1 MIWEQG
7 NLAMNSVGG
16 SDEGVERVG
25 AAFILAEMPELFRA
39 PSGAD
44 EAGVGASFPTAPFG

>member
-16 SDEGVERVG
+16 SDEGEERVG